1 MGRFRYISVVVAVM
15 VILPILITSGT
26 ASAAPSSSAKA
37 AATAQT
43 FTVSS
48 TTGWQQT
55 SLYLTAGQK
64 FKVQYVSGC
73 WTVDYRNFPCVGPQG
88 YSSQEDAKIYQDCKY
103 DGNNNYGVLYGI
115 VGQVANGAFP
125 IGSGGTFTAVAPGTY
140 EVGAGNSGYLYL
152 RINDTCLT
160 DNAGSV
166 TMRLS
171 ILPPPP
177 TCPPT
182 PQPRIYWSQTAGP
195 QGAHFSLT
203 GNGWYGNDTVTS
215 HLPSNGIFHVSKT
228 SWYADSSGDWHLN
241 IAVGNSAPPRT
252 YVLTFTQT
260 ACSRLKVTG
269 HFKVT
274 MTRVQ
279 YGNLVSAIYQLV
291 PAADEV
297 GKLVG
302 GKRWDSS
309 VTHKALNLI
318 GKVQTVVSIAF
329 AGLDVPAVHNDLNAL
344 IKDLKKAHNNKK
356 DPAVQRDL
364 KQLRAD
370 TNHLRDALLNIVPG
384 LEFIFPP
391 PVS

>member
-1 MGRFRYISVVVAVM
+1 MGRVRYISVVVAVM
-15 VILPILITSGT
+15 VVLPLLITSGT
-26 ASAAPSSSAKA
+26 ASAAPSSPAKA

-171 ILPPPP
+171 IIPPPP
-177 TCPPT
+177 SCSTPSVSFKPSSGPVFLIKGRGWVPGGRINIALPHGFHTASATPKVNSAGDWQTGGTVGNIPKGHYTFTFTEKTPGCPSVKLVIKKT
-182 PQPRIYWSQTAGP
+182 FRVLASQSHMIAKAIDAAIKHELKGLGELSQATLKILEPILDLAP
-195 QGAHFSLT
+195 EAACLT
-203 GNGWYGNDTVTS
+203 GFTLLGAGLGGVTV
-215 HLPSNGIFHVSKT
+215 PIFGTVPG
-228 SWYADSSGDWHLN
+228 ALGGLEL
-241 IAVGNSAPPRT
+241 G
-252 YVLTFTQT
+252 FT
-260 ACSRLKVTG
+260 ACTIAD
-269 HFKVT
+269 
-274 MTRVQ
+274 
-279 YGNLVSAIYQLV
+279 VSLWVMWQISHN
-291 PAADEV
+291 PA
-297 GKLVG
+297 
-302 GKRWDSS
+302 
-309 VTHKALNLI
+309 T
-318 GKVQTVVSIAF
+318 
-329 AGLDVPAVHNDLNAL
+329 
-344 IKDLKKAHNNKK
+344 
-356 DPAVQRDL
+356 
-364 KQLRAD
+364 
-370 TNHLRDALLNIVPG
+370 
-384 LEFIFPP
+384 
-391 PVS
+391 PVFVLPHS